1 MLYLPE
7 LKFSDEQY
15 TPKSLFDQLG
25 LTFDLDVAAPIDN
38 KGHVPAMRKYTQLD
52 DGLAQPWEGRVWMN
66 PPFSKVTPW
75 VKKFIEHNNGIAL
88 LVVSRSYWFA
98 ELWEVADGIVSTES
112 NLKFDRPN
120 GTKNSISFQ
129 TFLFALGKDNTE
141 ALTGTG
147 KRVR

>member
-1 MLYLPE
+1 MKL
-7 LKFSDEQY
+7 SDEQY

-25 LTFDLDVAAPIDN
+25 LTFDLDVAAPIN
-38 KGHVPAMRKYTQLD
+38 SKSHVPALRKYTQLD
-52 DGLAQPWEGRVWMN
+52 DGLIQPWEGRVWMN

-75 VKKFIEHNNGIAL
+75 VDKFIEHGNGIAL

-98 ELWEVADGIVSTES
+98 KLWEVADGIVSTES
-112 NLKFDRPN
+112 NLKFDRPD

-129 TFLFALGKDNTE
+129 TFLFALGEENAK
-141 ALTGTG
+141 ALDGTG

>member
-1 MLYLPE
+1 MPE
-7 LKFSDEQY
+7 MKFTDEQY

-25 LTFDLDVAAPIDN
+25 LTFDLDVASPIDN
-38 KGHVPAMRKYTQLD
+38 KAHVPALRRYTQID
-52 DGLAQPWEGRVWMN
+52 DGLIQAWEGRVWMN

-75 VKKFIEHNNGIAL
+75 VDKFIEHNNGIAL

-98 ELWEVADGIVSTES
+98 KLWEVSDGIVNTEN
-112 NLKFDRPN
+112 NLKFDRPD

-129 TFLFALGKDNTE
+129 TFLFALGKDNAQ
-141 ALTGTG
+141 ALANLG